1 MMTSEEG
8 WDQKTRTGGALRAVW
23 GGGRRRGTEF
33 TRRGVCLRHQNRQWV
48 RLPIEQITTAVRG
61 HAVCRGSRHL
71 PNDFGG
77 KVCPLCSGAA
87 VRNRSSFIH
96 RQ

>member
-1 MMTSEEG
+1 VAYEPSEG
-8 WDQKTRTGGALRAVW
+8 WGAARARNSHSVGSACATITAGGYAFPL
-23 GGGRRRGTEF
+23 
-33 TRRGVCLRHQNRQWV
+33 
-48 RLPIEQITTAVRG
+48 EQITTAVRG

-77 KVCPLCSGAA
+77 KVCPLCSGAE
-87 VRNRSSFIH
+87 VRNRSSLIH

>member
-1 MMTSEEG
+1 MAYEHSEG
-8 WDQKTRTGGALRAVW
+8 WGAARARNLLSV
-23 GGGRRRGTEF
+23 GRP
-33 TRRGVCLRHQNRQWV
+33 RHHNRQWV